1 MAAPIRV
8 TEYARLRGVSDEA
21 VRKAIKAGRL
31 VHCLVMVKNKPWIG
45 DVTLANRE
53 WDLNTD
59 TKHHRKDTAEP
70 MTLGSMVTAPA
81 RAAHNRATP
90 KPKSSIRA
98 TAKVDLPVQPPP
110 GEFNPEDPAAIDPM
124 TGVPKRIVSQAR
136 KEYFD
141 AMHAQA
147 KAELLAGSQVNR
159 EEVTRAAFNVAR
171 EVRDA
176 LFLIK
181 DRLADELATMDDA
194 NKISAYLD
202 TEFRNALSKLAEGI
216 VIERSDVG

>member
-1 MAAPIRV
+1 MAAPIRLSA
-8 TEYARLRGVSDEA
+8 YAKIRGVSAEA
-21 VRKAIKAGRL
+21 VRQAVLKGRL
-31 VHCLVMVKNKPWIG
+31 SQSVVLVKDKPWIA
-45 DVTLANRE
+45 DVLLANRE
-53 WDLNTD
+53 WELNTKSEHMP
-59 TKHHRKDTAEP
+59 KHLREP

-81 RAAHNRATP
+81 RAAHNRATS
-90 KPKSSIRA
+90 KPKSSIQA

-181 DRLADELATMDDA
+181 DRLADELATMTDA
-194 NKISAYLD
+194 NKIGAYLD

-216 VIERSDVG
+216 VIERPDLG